1 MAKGLMEEGW
11 ELYRKVIPAQASEVQ
26 VTETR
31 TAFYAGASYLF
42 AQMMLRLDPD
52 KDKDPTD
59 GDMAV
64 LDGIHEELMAFVRS
78 KGG

>member
-31 TAFYAGASYLF
+31 TAFYAGASHLF
-42 AQMMLRLDPD
+42 AQVMLRLDPD
-52 KDKDPTD
+52 KDPTD
-59 GDMAV
+59 GDLAV
-64 LDGIHEELMAFVRS
+64 LDGIHEELVAFARS
-78 KGG
+78 KGE